1 MSKSHPGQADEHSRG
16 NSVQIDAMTES
27 TFPIEFIDGSRDGEI
42 INATAA
48 PEHIEVPVNTAMNE
62 VYERQ
67 SHQPPFVYV
76 QIGYAKRET
85 WK

>member
-1 MSKSHPGQADEHSRG
+1 
-16 NSVQIDAMTES
+16 MTES